1 MAEKRMIRH
10 YFESDNMQDLIK
22 IINDFVATKNV
33 GNILDV
39 QQYDRIVSIKET
51 TMTNTLDGDINVKH
65 YNYIHEAI
73 IIELVDNVSTL

>member
-22 IINDFVATKNV
+22 TINDFVATKNV

-39 QQYDRIVSIKET
+39 QQYDRIVNIEET
-51 TMTNTLDGDINVKH
+51 SMGDVDVKVKK